1 LSAWRLR
8 AALAVAALGL
18 PGAISAQGL
27 GLFEALER
35 APVSLVGRVGAPRA
49 LDDQAFGVEI
59 EVESVLQGPLSRG
72 ARLSLA
78 WEELSPAR
86 PARFAAG
93 ERLLV
98 CLEPLPAHSIWAV
111 RIPDP
116 ELRARTLTLASRGEA
131 FVRDPRPGS
140 LRLLEHYLALPA
152 ERRAGDPGVAHLAL
166 LAAGAR
172 TRLAVEAV
180 AQLARVPDLD
190 VALDPASAER
200 LVAVLVGEDDELGDA
215 VLGLLRTRR
224 PAPLRPALARLATD
238 DGAGPARAYA
248 GLAALDGSLPATLA
262 GALLARDDSPA
273 HRRIGA
279 RHADASLHS
288 RLPRLLRADPDP
300 GVRAAALERL
310 VESDGLA
317 ALDRVLFALDDE
329 DASVRATAMQAIG
342 GLGEPAVPELRAV
355 VEHGSLEAARTAVG
369 ALQACGDAGARAL
382 REIADSH
389 PDPSLRLLAQV
400 AIGRPIGHRH

>member
-180 AQLARVPDLD
+180 AQLA
-190 VALDPASAER
+190 
-200 LVAVLVGEDDELGDA
+200 
-215 VLGLLRTRR
+215 RTRR